1 MINRYP
7 IKFRK
12 GLNYPILAIKN
23 RLKINRNNN
32 FRLMMNG
39 MINGIIKQGLFK
51 YFCIHSNIDFK
62 EIST

>member
-12 GLNYPILAIKN
+12 ELNYPLLTIKN
-23 RLKINRNNN
+23 KLKINRNNN

-51 YFCIHSNIDFK
+51 L
-62 EIST
+62 